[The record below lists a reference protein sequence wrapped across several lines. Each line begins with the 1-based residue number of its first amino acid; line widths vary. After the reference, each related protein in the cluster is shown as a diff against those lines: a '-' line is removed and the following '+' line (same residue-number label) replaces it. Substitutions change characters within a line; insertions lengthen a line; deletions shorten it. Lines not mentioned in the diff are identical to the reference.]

1 MPAAIRKGVDAS
13 RGHCFFPRPPDQ
25 GSNNVKT
32 NNIPQ
37 VRVGD
42 HYPIH
47 VCGLAFHDGNASQ
60 GSPNVKVNNK
70 KLHRQGDAISCGDT
84 AANGSSN
91 VHAND

>member
-1 MPAAIRKGVDAS
+1 MPAAIRKGVDKS

-47 VCGLAFHDGNASQ
+47 VCGLAMHDGNASK